1 MSRSSKMTIAVKKA
15 SLDGFDKAMECDVAS
30 STTEDASTCSDRSS
44 QGNQP
49 VKGGGKSMEVSVTV
63 ISLDGVVAKNYQPKS
78 KLPTKKKKAQKV
90 ANTTASVVASFSHY
104 LPNQQVNFFTH
115 VPSLP
120 IEMTESSARVTKWP
134 NTTKDEKQVLST
146 VHLRREFQRVKTS
159 NNNNTSSNS
168 KNRFVSQVCPINI
181 SISRQGKLINLGKAS
196 LFISGEERGDA
207 TINVPIFSSSKGK
220 KSNAKKSNVKKVK
233 GSKKSSTPMMR
244 IKGDSLQFGLK
255 SDAMLRI
262 LVSVADICTDR
273 CEEKETTSEEGAKE
287 EIEELVND
295 DECECV
301 FDDDSIEQD
310 DYEDYIGCIK
320 AANESNELRSL
331 RQQLRNSEDM
341 IQSLHA
347 EHNMT
352 RIAQEEEIKR
362 LRAKLKQA
370 TQNSESLLQELN
382 QSNSQSE
389 IVPFLETRINEFL
402 EELKKK
408 DTEIE
413 CLRDEVSEIRK
424 YYKNQVNTLLWDTQD
439 NTKAANWNAAIR
451 SAALKATKHIR
462 DRDVENSFSTQDEEK
477 TNDYSIEES
486 ADKLL
491 WENQNVNEGNRA
503 ANWRAAIGTAAH
515 KARQHILERENRQR
529 EAVEEITVMSDE
541 EEKKDEIKEHS
552 DSKESYDIEKI
563 DETTNFGEKCI
574 INA

>member
-1 MSRSSKMTIAVKKA
+1 
-15 SLDGFDKAMECDVAS
+15 
-30 STTEDASTCSDRSS
+30 
-44 QGNQP
+44 
-49 VKGGGKSMEVSVTV
+49 
-63 ISLDGVVAKNYQPKS
+63 
-78 KLPTKKKKAQKV
+78 
-90 ANTTASVVASFSHY
+90 
-104 LPNQQVNFFTH
+104 
-115 VPSLP
+115 
-120 IEMTESSARVTKWP
+120 
-134 NTTKDEKQVLST
+134 
-146 VHLRREFQRVKTS
+146 
-159 NNNNTSSNS
+159 
-168 KNRFVSQVCPINI
+168 
-181 SISRQGKLINLGKAS
+181 
-196 LFISGEERGDA
+196 
-207 TINVPIFSSSKGK
+207 
-220 KSNAKKSNVKKVK
+220 
-233 GSKKSSTPMMR
+233 MMR

-424 YYKNQVNTLLWDTQD
+424 YNRNQVNTLLWDTQD